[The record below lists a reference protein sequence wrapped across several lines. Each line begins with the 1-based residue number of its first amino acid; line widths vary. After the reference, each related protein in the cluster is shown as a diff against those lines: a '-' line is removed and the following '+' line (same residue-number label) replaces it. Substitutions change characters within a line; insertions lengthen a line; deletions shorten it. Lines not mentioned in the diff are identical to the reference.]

1 MKKLIFL
8 LFILVSIKANAQ
20 WEAVGVGSDQ
30 DSTYIIYN
38 IYYSYPPGQQQIQ
51 VVYLK
56 DTTSIRFNSEI
67 AYFRVLNQSRWQGKP
82 NSIMWAGS
90 DGMVKASSIDHLFKT
105 YNGSTDVNGD
115 YTVIFPSSYT
125 TVPFVKAS
133 IPNQSSPNQFVRVS
147 SVSQTGFTIN
157 AYGFDT
163 LGSALQIDTTPIQ
176 SLTISVFV
184 AE

>member
-1 MKKLIFL
+1 MKKALFYLFTLISL
-8 LFILVSIKANAQ
+8 SASAQ

-38 IYYSYPPGQQQIQ
+38 LYYSYPPGEQQKQ

-56 DTTSIRFNSEI
+56 DTTSIRFNSEN
-67 AYFRVLNQSRWQGKP
+67 AYFKVLDQSRWEGKP
-82 NSIMWAGS
+82 NSILWAGS
-90 DGMVKASSIDHLFKT
+90 DGKIKASSIDHLFKT
-105 YNGSTDVNGD
+105 YNGQTDSSGE

-147 SVSQTGFTIN
+147 SVNQTGFTVN

-163 LGSALQIDTTPIQ
+163 LGNALQIDTTPLQ

>member
-1 MKKLIFL
+1 MKKLAL
-8 LFILVSIKANAQ
+8 ILIMISSLAKA
-20 WEAVGVGSDQ
+20 Q
-30 DSTYIIYN
+30 DFDFTIGGQYEDTSFVTRFYFF
-38 IYYSYPPGQQQIQ
+38 SYPSGHQG
-51 VVYLK
+51 VDVFKVK
-56 DTTSIRFNSEI
+56 DTSAVFINCIRPS
-67 AYFRVLNQSRWQGKP
+67 YWTGKP
-82 NSIMWAGS
+82 NSIVWAGPN
-90 DGMVKASSIDHLFKT
+90 GNLKASSIDHLFKT
-105 YNGSTDVNGD
+105 YNGQTDSSGE

-147 SVSQTGFTIN
+147 SVSQTGFTVN

-163 LGSALQIDTTPIQ
+163 LGNSLQIDTTPLQ

>member
-1 MKKLIFL
+1 MKKLL
-8 LFILVSIKANAQ
+8 LILIMITSLAKAQ
-20 WEAVGVGSDQ
+20 DFECSGVYCDFADTSFF
-30 DSTYIIYN
+30 TRFYFF
-38 IYYSYPPGQQQIQ
+38 SYPVGHQEIN
-51 VVYLK
+51 VFRVK
-56 DTTSIRFNSEI
+56 DTSGIFMYSIRPQF
-67 AYFRVLNQSRWQGKP
+67 LTGKP
-82 NSIMWAGS
+82 NNMLWAGA
-90 DGMVKASSIDHLFKT
+90 DGKIKVSSIDHLFKT
-105 YNGSTDVNGD
+105 YSGSTDASGD

-157 AYGFDT
+157 AYGFDS
-163 LGSALQIDTTPIQ
+163 LGNALQIDTTPIQ